1 MHASKIRNGNGNGSP
16 HRKQQQIKQ
25 IRFRIFIIKIRVF
38 YEYWESEWESF
49 RTRLISLICA
59 AAMVNSENPG
69 MRRFMTDLASSGM
82 LIESLEDKST

>member
-1 MHASKIRNGNGNGSP
+1 MAPTKKHDTRGVFYMHASKIRNGNGNGSP

-49 RTRLISLICA
+49 RTPLNALLVLDS
-59 AAMVNSENPG
+59 
-69 MRRFMTDLASSGM
+69 
-82 LIESLEDKST
+82 